1 MITVSTIWS
10 LSAIYSNNWGEP
22 ERDPHDE
29 VYEDFFCLSVRS
41 HSVYTR
47 VLIQRQRMRKAS
59 VQYID
64 LLCLCVR
71 VATCVYSCRVL
82 VLEFEECEVHGVLA
96 FDNKNNQSH
105 HRSL

>member
-1 MITVSTIWS
+1 MRSTRI
-10 LSAIYSNNWGEP
+10 LS
-22 ERDPHDE
+22 
-29 VYEDFFCLSVRS
+29 VCLSVCRSVRS

-64 LLCLCVR
+64 IDLCVCVR

-82 VLEFEECEVHGVLA
+82 VSEFEEYEVHGLLA
-96 FDNKNNQSH
+96 FDNKNKPVSPPIVVTMCTAMF
-105 HRSL
+105 RLAP